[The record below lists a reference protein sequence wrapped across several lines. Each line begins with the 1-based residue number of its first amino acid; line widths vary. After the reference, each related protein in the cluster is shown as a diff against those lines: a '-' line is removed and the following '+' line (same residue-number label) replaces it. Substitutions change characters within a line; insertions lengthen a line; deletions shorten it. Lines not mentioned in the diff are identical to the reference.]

1 MGKRAI
7 WPVSSAIVCAK
18 YRPDA
23 IDREQLLGGWRLYQ
37 TLADGLFQRFDLL
50 AQTVKDGQAAG
61 DGQDLIGIR
70 KQGPQLLRCQ
80 LAKPL
85 ELTREPVL
93 RTMIFWTL
101 STLEVC

>member
-1 MGKRAI
+1 M
-7 WPVSSAIVCAK
+7 
-18 YRPDA
+18 
-23 IDREQLLGGWRLYQ
+23 YQ

-50 AQTVKDGQAAG
+50 AQTIKDGQAAG

-70 KQGPQLLRCQ
+70 KQGLSSCAVNSRSRLT
-80 LAKPL
+80 
-85 ELTREPVL
+85 LTREPVL

>member
-1 MGKRAI
+1 MAY
-7 WPVSSAIVCAK
+7 VS
-18 YRPDA
+18 
-23 IDREQLLGGWRLYQ
+23 

-85 ELTREPVL
+85 DTDTRTGIAHHDILDTEHIGGVLTN
-93 RTMIFWTL
+93 
-101 STLEVC
+101 EVRAFA